1 MKATWRSRATW
12 RRIFFWRFS
21 DQRIWRREA
30 KTQMQAEREEQM
42 GLRRTLNPAST
53 LFTRVRNVIK
63 IVNVLLFSPFSFL
76 SNFSGTMRALGL
88 AMKPQLDLRRE
99 RSICRGH
106 LSDWGVHCYTLLPCA
121 EGINSLVGGG
131 STNAF
136 IVILRV
142 IIIDPLWLLFE
153 GCPSLSKVCS
163 EKRWR

>member
-1 MKATWRSRATW
+1 
-12 RRIFFWRFS
+12 
-21 DQRIWRREA
+21 
-30 KTQMQAEREEQM
+30 
-42 GLRRTLNPAST
+42 
-53 LFTRVRNVIK
+53 
-63 IVNVLLFSPFSFL
+63 
-76 SNFSGTMRALGL
+76 MRALGL